1 MIATVVIGFRDRG
14 RDYRRVANLARVLQH
29 WRGCG
34 YPVVLTSDGRTGDA
48 QFNRSAAYNRGAA
61 HGDVVVYAEA
71 DMLVPHKQIREAVA
85 LAVDSPGLVVPFT
98 SYHYLSDSDSRDVR
112 SGLPVEDCIAESV
125 RDHGV
130 STGAVGVVS
139 RATLTAV
146 GRWDEAFEGSWYDD
160 TAMRRAFEL
169 AAGPTRWVD
178 GPGYHLYH
186 LPGWVGAH
194 LTDADRA
201 ATAANKDRLA
211 LYERAATAADIRAL
225 TTGAA

>member
-14 RDYRRVANLARVLQH
+14 RDYRRVANLTRVLRH

-34 YPVVLTSDGRTGDA
+34 YPVVLTCDGRAGDA

-61 HGDVVVYAEA
+61 HGEVIVYAEA
-71 DMLVPHKQIREAVA
+71 DMLLPHSQVREAVG
-85 LAVDSPGLVVPFT
+85 LAADAPGLVVPFT
-98 SYHYLSDSDSRDVR
+98 TYHYLSDADSSDVR
-112 SGLPVEDCIAESV
+112 AGRQPEDCVAESV

-130 STGAVGVVS
+130 SVGAVGVVS
-139 RATLTAV
+139 RVTLDAV

-169 AAGPTRWVD
+169 AAGPTRWVS

-186 LPGWVGAH
+186 LPGWTGEH

-201 ATAANKDRLA
+201 ATASNKARLE
-211 LYERAATAADIRAL
+211 LYEQAETADDIRAL